1 MTALPRFVAA
11 GEALTDLLTTGPGA
25 WTSQTGGSTWNVARV
40 VARLG
45 VDSAFAGAVSRDVFG
60 DELAAANGAAG
71 LDGRFLQQV
80 DRPPLL
86 AVVHER
92 HPPRYF
98 FIGTDSADL
107 HFDPRR
113 LPAGWQE
120 HAAWVHFGGISLAR
134 APLAGTLVA
143 LARELKR
150 HGTKISYDP
159 NFRALMDEGYDATLR
174 EMVALADVVK
184 VSDEDLRG
192 LFRHDD
198 QDAAFAA
205 LRALNPAATYLY
217 TRGGDGAHLIRP
229 DGVWRAA
236 APRVDVVD
244 TVGAGDASIGALLY
258 SLMTWPE
265 RTGGSH
271 LRFAVAAGTCACRVA
286 GAQPPALDAVLALAD
301 AIAVRREEALDFPA
315 SCQQYLGTI
324 HADDK
329 PRTAQ

>member
-1 MTALPRFVAA
+1 MSALPRFVAA
-11 GEALTDLLTTGPGA
+11 GEALTDLLATGPGTWA
-25 WTSQTGGSTWNVARV
+25 SQTGGSTWNVARV

-45 VDSAFAGAVSRDVFG
+45 MPSAFAGAVSRDVFG
-60 DELAAANGAAG
+60 AELAAANTAAG
-71 LDGRFLQQV
+71 LDDRFLQQV

-113 LPAGWQE
+113 LPDGWRE
-120 HAAWVHFGGISLAR
+120 KAEWVHFGGISLAR

-143 LARELKR
+143 LARELGQR
-150 HGTKISYDP
+150 GTKISYDP
-159 NFRALMDEGYDATLR
+159 NHRALMDEGYDATLR

-184 VSDEDLRG
+184 ISDEDLRG

-198 QDAAFAA
+198 AGAAFAA
-205 LRALNPAATYLY
+205 LRSWNPAATYLY
-217 TRGGDGAHLIRP
+217 TRGGDGAHLVRP

-265 RTGGSH
+265 RAGGSH
-271 LRFAVAAGTCACRVA
+271 LRFAVAAGTAACRAA
-286 GAQPPALDAVLALAD
+286 GAQPPALEAVLALAD
-301 AIAVRREEALDFPA
+301 AIAVQREEA
-315 SCQQYLGTI
+315 
-324 HADDK
+324 
-329 PRTAQ
+329 RV

>member
-11 GEALTDLLTTGPGA
+11 GEALTDLLTTGPGT
-25 WTSQTGGSTWNVARV
+25 WSSQTGGSTWNVARV

-45 VDSAFAGAVSRDVFG
+45 IASAFAGAVSRDVFG
-60 DELAAANGAAG
+60 DELAAANAAAG

-80 DRPPLL
+80 DRAPLL

-113 LPAGWQE
+113 LPAGWEEQ
-120 HAAWVHFGGISLAR
+120 AAWVHFGGISLAR

-143 LARELKR
+143 LARELKQR
-150 HGTKISYDP
+150 GTKISYDP

-174 EMVALADVVK
+174 AMVALADVVK

-265 RTGGSH
+265 RGGGSH
-271 LRFAVAAGTCACRVA
+271 LRFAVAAGTCACRAA

-301 AIAVRREEALDFPA
+301 AIVVEREAALDFLA
-315 SCQQYLGTI
+315 SRQQYLGTS
-324 HADDK
+324 HADAE
-329 PRTAQ
+329 PRPAQ

>member
-1 MTALPRFVAA
+1 MNALPRFVAA
-11 GEALTDLLTTGPGA
+11 GEALTDLLTTGPGT

-45 VDSAFAGAVSRDVFG
+45 IPSAFAGAVSRDVFG
-60 DELAAANGAAG
+60 AELAAANGAAG
-71 LDGRFLQQV
+71 LDDRFLQQV

-98 FIGTDSADL
+98 FVGADSAGL
-107 HFDPRR
+107 HFDPDR
-113 LPAGWQE
+113 LPVGWQE
-120 HAAWVHFGGISLAR
+120 SAAWVHFGGISLAR

-143 LARELKR
+143 LARDLKLR
-150 HGTKISYDP
+150 GTKLSYDP

-174 EMVALADVVK
+174 TMVGLADVVK

-192 LFRHDD
+192 LFRHADTG
-198 QDAAFAA
+198 AAFAA
-205 LRALNPAATYLY
+205 LRAMNPAATYLF
-217 TRGGDGAHLIRP
+217 TRGGDGAHLVRP
-229 DGVWRAA
+229 DGTWHAA

-265 RTGGSH
+265 RAGGSH
-271 LRFAVAAGTCACRVA
+271 LRVAVAAGTAACKVA
-286 GAQPPALDAVLALAD
+286 GAQPPALADVLALAD
-301 AIAVRREEALDFPA
+301 AIAVQRKEAWE
-315 SCQQYLGTI
+315 
-324 HADDK
+324 
-329 PRTAQ
+329 

>member
-1 MTALPRFVAA
+1 VSALPRFVAA
-11 GEALTDLLTTGPGA
+11 GEALTDLLTTGAPGT

-45 VDSAFAGAVSRDVFG
+45 VASAFAGAVSRDVFG
-60 DELAAANGAAG
+60 AELAAANAAAG
-71 LDGRFLQQV
+71 LDARFLQQV

-107 HFDPRR
+107 HFDPTR
-113 LPAGWQE
+113 LPDGWQDT
-120 HAAWVHFGGISLAR
+120 AAWVHFGGISLAR

-143 LARELKR
+143 LARDLKR
-150 HGTKISYDP
+150 RGVRISYDP
-159 NFRALMDEGYDATLR
+159 NYRALMDEGYDATLR
-174 EMVALADVVK
+174 TMVELADVVK
-184 VSDEDLRG
+184 VSDEDLTG

-198 QDAAFAA
+198 TASAFAA
-205 LRALNPAATYLY
+205 LRAMNPNATFLF

-229 DGVWRAA
+229 DGAWRAA

-258 SLMTWPE
+258 SLMTWPACA
-265 RTGGSH
+265 GGSH
-271 LRFAVAAGTCACRVA
+271 LRFAVAAGTAACRVA
-286 GAQPPALDAVLALAD
+286 GASPPALEDVRALAEITAVLRD
-301 AIAVRREEALDFPA
+301 EARP
-315 SCQQYLGTI
+315 
-324 HADDK
+324 
-329 PRTAQ
+329 

>member
-11 GEALTDLLTTGPGA
+11 GEALTDLLTTGPGT

-45 VDSAFAGAVSRDVFG
+45 ITSAFAGAVSRDVFG
-60 DELAAANGAAG
+60 NELAAANAAAG
-71 LDGRFLQQV
+71 LDDRFLQQV

-92 HPPRYF
+92 HPPSYF
-98 FIGTDSADL
+98 FIGSDSADL
-107 HFDPRR
+107 HFDPDR

-120 HAAWVHFGGISLAR
+120 SAAWVHFGGISLAR
-134 APLAGTLVA
+134 EPLAGTLVA
-143 LARELKR
+143 LARDLKLR
-150 HGTKISYDP
+150 GTKISYDP
-159 NFRALMDEGYDATLR
+159 NYRALMNERYDATLR
-174 EMVALADVVK
+174 AMVGLADVVK

-198 QDAAFAA
+198 TDAAFAS
-205 LRALNPAATYLY
+205 LRALNPAATYLF
-217 TRGGDGAHLIRP
+217 TRGADGARLVRP
-229 DGVWRAA
+229 DGTWHAA

-265 RTGGSH
+265 RAGGSH
-271 LRFAVAAGTCACRVA
+271 LRVAVAAGTAACQVA

-301 AIAVRREEALDFPA
+301 AIAVGRKEGVNRALDFPA
-315 SCQQYLGTI
+315 PGQQYFG
-324 HADDK
+324 K
-329 PRTAQ
+329 QPER

>member
-1 MTALPRFVAA
+1 MNTALPRFVAA
-11 GEALTDLLTTGPGA
+11 GEALTDLLATGPGT

-45 VDSAFAGAVSRDVFG
+45 IASAFAGAVSRDVFG
-60 DELAAANGAAG
+60 AELAAANGAAG
-71 LDGRFLQQV
+71 LDERFLQQV

-107 HFDPRR
+107 HFDPDR
-113 LPAGWQE
+113 LPAGWQQD
-120 HAAWVHFGGISLAR
+120 AAWVHFGGISLAR

-143 LARELKR
+143 LARDLKR
-150 HGTKISYDP
+150 RGTKISYDP
-159 NFRALMDEGYDATLR
+159 NFRALIDAGYDETLR
-174 EMVALADVVK
+174 TMVGLADVVK

-192 LFRHDD
+192 LFRSDD
-198 QDAAFAA
+198 TGAAFAT
-205 LRALNPAATYLY
+205 LRAMNPAAAYLF
-217 TRGGDGAHLIRP
+217 TRGGDGAHLVRP
-229 DGVWRAA
+229 DGAWQAA

-265 RTGGSH
+265 RAGGSH
-271 LRFAVAAGTCACRVA
+271 LRVAVAAGTAACRVA
-286 GAQPPALDAVLALAD
+286 GAQPPALADVLALAD
-301 AIAVRREEALDFPA
+301 AVAVQRKEAWE
-315 SCQQYLGTI
+315 
-324 HADDK
+324 
-329 PRTAQ
+329 

>member
-1 MTALPRFVAA
+1 MNTPLPRFVAA
-11 GEALTDLLTTGPGA
+11 GEALTDLLATGPGM

-45 VDSAFAGAVSRDVFG
+45 IPSAFAGAASRDVFG
-60 DELAAANGAAG
+60 LELAAANAAAG
-71 LDGRFLQQV
+71 LDQRFLQQV

-107 HFDPRR
+107 HFDPAH

-120 HAAWVHFGGISLAR
+120 SAAWVHFGGISLAR
-134 APLAGTLVA
+134 EPLAATLVA
-143 LARELKR
+143 LACDLKLR
-150 HGTKISYDP
+150 GTKISYDP
-159 NFRALMDEGYDATLR
+159 NFRTLMDGRYDDTLR
-174 EMVALADVVK
+174 TMVGLADVVK

-192 LFRHDD
+192 LYRHDD
-198 QDAAFAA
+198 TDAAFAS
-205 LRALNPAATYLY
+205 LRALNPAATYLF
-217 TRGGDGAHLIRP
+217 TRGGDGARLVRP
-229 DGVWRAA
+229 DGAWLAA

-265 RTGGSH
+265 RAGGSH
-271 LRFAVAAGTCACRVA
+271 LRVAVAAGTAACRVA
-286 GAQPPALDAVLALAD
+286 GAQPPALEDVLALAD
-301 AIAVRREEALDFPA
+301 AIAVRRDHALDFPA
-315 SCQQYLGTI
+315 SGQQYFGS
-324 HADDK
+324 
-329 PRTAQ
+329 PSER

>member
-11 GEALTDLLTTGPGA
+11 GEALTDLLTTGPGT

-45 VDSAFAGAVSRDVFG
+45 IASAFAGAVSQDVFG
-60 DELAAANGAAG
+60 DELAAANSAAG

-86 AVVHER
+86 AVVHDR

-113 LPAGWQE
+113 LPAGWQDK
-120 HAAWVHFGGISLAR
+120 AAWVHFGGISLAR

-143 LARELKR
+143 LAHELKR

-174 EMVALADVVK
+174 AMVALADVVK
-184 VSDEDLRG
+184 VSDEDLLG

-217 TRGGDGAHLIRP
+217 TRGGEGARLIRP

-265 RTGGSH
+265 RSGGSH
-271 LRFAVAAGTCACRVA
+271 LRFAVAAGTAACRAA

-301 AIAVRREEALDFPA
+301 AIAVQRDEA
-315 SCQQYLGTI
+315 
-324 HADDK
+324 
-329 PRTAQ
+329 RV

>member
-1 MTALPRFVAA
+1 MTTLPRFVAA
-11 GEALTDLLTTGPGA
+11 GEALTDLLTTGPGT

-45 VDSAFAGAVSRDVFG
+45 IPSAFAGAVSRDVFG
-60 DELAAANGAAG
+60 LELAAANAAAG
-71 LDGRFLQQV
+71 LHPAFLQQV

-107 HFDPRR
+107 HFDPDR
-113 LPAGWQE
+113 LPAGWRE

-134 APLAGTLVA
+134 APLADTLVA
-143 LARELKR
+143 LARDLKR
-150 HGTKISYDP
+150 RGTKISYDP
-159 NFRALMDEGYDATLR
+159 NFRALMDERYDDTLR
-174 EMVALADVVK
+174 TMVGLADVVK

-198 QDAAFAA
+198 TDAAFAA
-205 LRALNPAATYLY
+205 LRAMNPAATYLF
-217 TRGGDGAHLIRP
+217 TRGGDGARLVRP
-229 DGVWRAA
+229 DGAWHAA

-265 RTGGSH
+265 RAGGSH
-271 LRFAVAAGTCACRVA
+271 LRVAVAAGTAACRVA
-286 GAQPPALDAVLALAD
+286 GAQPPALDAVMALAD
-301 AIAVRREEALDFPA
+301 TIAVRRK
-315 SCQQYLGTI
+315 G
-324 HADDK
+324 
-329 PRTAQ
+329 

>member
-1 MTALPRFVAA
+1 MSALPRFVAA
-11 GEALTDLLTTGPGA
+11 GEALTDLLATGPGTWA
-25 WTSQTGGSTWNVARV
+25 SQTGGSTWNVARV

-45 VDSAFAGAVSRDVFG
+45 MPSAFAGAVSRDVFG
-60 DELAAANGAAG
+60 AELAAATTAAG
-71 LDGRFLQQV
+71 LDDRFLQQV

-113 LPAGWQE
+113 LPDGWRE
-120 HAAWVHFGGISLAR
+120 KAEWVHFGGISLAR

-143 LARELKR
+143 LARELGQR
-150 HGTKISYDP
+150 GTKISYDP
-159 NFRALMDEGYDATLR
+159 NHRALMDEGYDATLR

-184 VSDEDLRG
+184 ISDEDLRG

-198 QDAAFAA
+198 AGAAFAA
-205 LRALNPAATYLY
+205 LRSWNPAATYLY
-217 TRGGDGAHLIRP
+217 TRGGDGAHLVRP

-265 RTGGSH
+265 RAGGSH
-271 LRFAVAAGTCACRVA
+271 LRFAVAAGTAACRAA
-286 GAQPPALDAVLALAD
+286 GAQPPPLEAVLALAD
-301 AIAVRREEALDFPA
+301 AIAVQREEA
-315 SCQQYLGTI
+315 
-324 HADDK
+324 
-329 PRTAQ
+329 RV

>member
-1 MTALPRFVAA
+1 MSALPRFVAA
-11 GEALTDLLTTGPGA
+11 GEALTDLLATGPGT

-45 VDSAFAGAVSRDVFG
+45 IPSAFAGAVSRDVFG
-60 DELAAANGAAG
+60 AELAAANAAAG
-71 LDGRFLQQV
+71 LDQRFLQQL

-98 FIGTDSADL
+98 FLGTDSADL
-107 HFDPRR
+107 HFDPRQ
-113 LPAGWQE
+113 LPAGWQDR
-120 HAAWVHFGGISLAR
+120 AAWVHFGGISLAR

-143 LARELKR
+143 LARELKQR
-150 HGTKISYDP
+150 GTKISYDP
-159 NFRALMDEGYDATLR
+159 NYRALMDDGYDATLR

-198 QDAAFAA
+198 LDAALAA
-205 LRALNPAATYLY
+205 LRAWNPAATCLY
-217 TRGGDGAHLIRP
+217 TQGGAGAHLVRP

-265 RTGGSH
+265 RSGGGH
-271 LRFAVAAGTCACRVA
+271 LRFAVAAGTAACRVA
-286 GAQPPALDAVLALAD
+286 GAQPPVLEAVLALAEV
-301 AIAVRREEALDFPA
+301 IAVQREEA
-315 SCQQYLGTI
+315 
-324 HADDK
+324 
-329 PRTAQ
+329 RV

>member
-1 MTALPRFVAA
+1 MTGLPRFVAA
-11 GEALTDLLTTGPGA
+11 GEALTDLLTTGPGT
-25 WTSQTGGSTWNVARV
+25 WESRTGGSTWNVARV

-45 VDSAFAGAVSRDVFG
+45 IPSAFAGAVSRDVFG
-60 DELAAANGAAG
+60 NELAAANAAAG
-71 LDGRFLQQV
+71 LDDRFLQQV
-80 DRPPLL
+80 DHPPLL
-86 AVVHER
+86 AVVHEL

-98 FIGTDSADL
+98 FVGTDSADL

-113 LPAGWQE
+113 LPAGWQDG
-120 HAAWVHFGGISLAR
+120 AAWVHFGGISLAR
-134 APLAGTLVA
+134 APLADTLVG
-143 LARELKR
+143 LAQDLKR
-150 HGTKISYDP
+150 HGAKISYDP

-174 EMVALADVVK
+174 AMTAVADVVK

-198 QDAAFAA
+198 VDAAFAA

-217 TRGGDGAHLIRP
+217 TRGGDGAHLVRP

-236 APRVDVVD
+236 APRVAVVD

-265 RTGGSH
+265 RAGGSH
-271 LRFAVAAGTCACRVA
+271 LRFAVAAGTCACRLA

-301 AIAVRREEALDFPA
+301 VIAVQREEARA
-315 SCQQYLGTI
+315 
-324 HADDK
+324 
-329 PRTAQ
+329 

>member
-11 GEALTDLLTTGPGA
+11 GEALTDLLTTGPGT

-45 VDSAFAGAVSRDVFG
+45 IPSAFAGAVSRDVFG
-60 DELAAANGAAG
+60 LELAAANAAAG
-71 LDGRFLQQV
+71 LHPAFLQQV

-107 HFDPRR
+107 HFDPDR
-113 LPAGWQE
+113 LPAGWRE

-134 APLAGTLVA
+134 APLADTLVA
-143 LARELKR
+143 LARDLKR
-150 HGTKISYDP
+150 RGTKISYDP
-159 NFRALMDEGYDATLR
+159 NFRALMDERYDDTLR
-174 EMVALADVVK
+174 TMVGLADVVK

-198 QDAAFAA
+198 TDAAFAA
-205 LRALNPAATYLY
+205 LRAMNPAATYLF
-217 TRGGDGAHLIRP
+217 TRGGDGARLVRP
-229 DGVWRAA
+229 DGAWHAA

-265 RTGGSH
+265 RAGGSH
-271 LRFAVAAGTCACRVA
+271 LRFAVAAGTAACRVA

-301 AIAVRREEALDFPA
+301 AIAVQHDDALDFPA
-315 SCQQYLGTI
+315 SGQQYFGT
-324 HADDK
+324 
-329 PRTAQ
+329 TAER

>member
-11 GEALTDLLTTGPGA
+11 GEALTDLLTTGPGT

-45 VDSAFAGAVSRDVFG
+45 IPSAFAGAVSRDVFG
-60 DELAAANGAAG
+60 LELAAANAAAQ
-71 LDGRFLQQV
+71 LHPAFLQQV

-107 HFDPRR
+107 HFDPDR
-113 LPAGWQE
+113 LPAGWRE

-134 APLAGTLVA
+134 APLADTLVA
-143 LARELKR
+143 LAHDLKR

-159 NFRALMDEGYDATLR
+159 NFRALMDERYDDTLR
-174 EMVALADVVK
+174 TMVGLADVVK

-198 QDAAFAA
+198 TDAAFAA
-205 LRALNPAATYLY
+205 LRAMNPAATYLF
-217 TRGGDGAHLIRP
+217 TRGGDGARLVRP
-229 DGVWRAA
+229 DGTWHAA

-265 RTGGSH
+265 RAGGSH
-271 LRFAVAAGTCACRVA
+271 LRVAVAAGTAACRVA
-286 GAQPPALDAVLALAD
+286 GAQPPALDAVMALAD
-301 AIAVRREEALDFPA
+301 TIAVRRK
-315 SCQQYLGTI
+315 G
-324 HADDK
+324 
-329 PRTAQ
+329 

>member
-1 MTALPRFVAA
+1 MTAQPRFVAA
-11 GEALTDLLTTGPGA
+11 GEALTDLLTTGPGP
-25 WTSQTGGSTWNVARV
+25 WTSQTGGSTWYVARV

-45 VDSAFAGAVSRDVFG
+45 IASAFAGAVSRDVFG
-60 DELAAANGAAG
+60 DELAAANAAAG

-80 DRPPLL
+80 DRAPLL

-107 HFDPRR
+107 HFDPRL
-113 LPAGWQE
+113 LPAGWQDK
-120 HAAWVHFGGISLAR
+120 AAWVHFGGISLAR

-150 HGTKISYDP
+150 HGAKISYDP
-159 NFRALMDEGYDATLR
+159 NFRALMDEGYDATLCA
-174 EMVALADVVK
+174 MVALADVVK

-265 RTGGSH
+265 RSGGSH
-271 LRFAVAAGTCACRVA
+271 LRIAVAAGSAACRVA

-301 AIAVRREEALDFPA
+301 AIAVQRDEA
-315 SCQQYLGTI
+315 
-324 HADDK
+324 
-329 PRTAQ
+329 RV

>member
-11 GEALTDLLTTGPGA
+11 GEALTDLLATSPGT
-25 WTSQTGGSTWNVARV
+25 WTSQPDGSTWNVARV

-45 VDSAFAGAVSRDVFG
+45 IASAFAGAVSRDVFG
-60 DELAAANGAAG
+60 LELATANAAAD

-107 HFDPRR
+107 HFDPRL

-120 HAAWVHFGGISLAR
+120 QAAWVHFGGISLAR

-159 NFRALMDEGYDATLR
+159 NYRALMDEGYDATLR

-198 QDAAFAA
+198 LDAAFAA

-217 TRGGDGAHLIRP
+217 TQGGDGAHLIRP
-229 DGVWRAA
+229 DGVWHAA
-236 APRVDVVD
+236 APSVDVVD

-265 RTGGSH
+265 RDGASH
-271 LRFAVAAGTCACRVA
+271 LRVAVAAGTAACRVA

-301 AIAVRREEALDFPA
+301 AIAVQREEA
-315 SCQQYLGTI
+315 
-324 HADDK
+324 
-329 PRTAQ
+329 RV

>member
-1 MTALPRFVAA
+1 MSALPRFVAA
-11 GEALTDLLTTGPGA
+11 GEALTDLLATGPGT

-40 VARLG
+40 AARLG
-45 VDSAFAGAVSRDVFG
+45 IPSAFAGAVSRDVFG
-60 DELAAANGAAG
+60 AELAAANTVAG
-71 LDGRFLQQV
+71 LDDRFLQQV

-113 LPAGWQE
+113 LPDGWRE
-120 HAAWVHFGGISLAR
+120 KAEWVHFGGISLAR

-143 LARELKR
+143 LARELR
-150 HGTKISYDP
+150 RRGTKISYDP
-159 NFRALMDEGYDATLR
+159 NYRALMDESYDATLR
-174 EMVALADVVK
+174 KMVGLADVVK

-198 QDAAFAA
+198 LDAAFAA
-205 LRALNPAATYLY
+205 LRSWNPAATYLY
-217 TRGGDGAHLIRP
+217 TRGGDGAHLVRP

-236 APRVDVVD
+236 APRVHVVD

-265 RTGGSH
+265 RAGGSH
-271 LRFAVAAGTCACRVA
+271 LRFAVAAGTAACRAA
-286 GAQPPALDAVLALAD
+286 GAQPPPLEAVLALAD
-301 AIAVRREEALDFPA
+301 AIAVQREEA
-315 SCQQYLGTI
+315 
-324 HADDK
+324 
-329 PRTAQ
+329 RV